1 MENQQTFQNQEDSKH
16 FSEES
21 EYLQNKVRLAHKIN
35 MSDIA
40 AGKGTVFEIA
50 EDQDGMPEDS
60 RDMDDFF
67 CDESFIKSL
76 SLGAGSG
83 IFEEEDSLNS
93 DDNAE
98 PFEKMALKMEDI
110 SGDGGVLKMEVSPG
124 IGSDIP
130 SGSVI
135 TFHYSAFLEYGD
147 EPFDSTILRKKPE
160 RRTLDGLDLL
170 PGLNIALKTMRKNET
185 SRFLIKPYY
194 AFGKLG
200 CPPRVPGNET
210 ILYEIHVISFV
221 DTVAADMYE
230 EQDQQCATFQE
241 KLEGAKG
248 YHRKGNDLYHEGNL
262 NEAKKAYI
270 RAAWIMEDTKLK
282 NQEEERQWGSV
293 LIKVRSNLA
302 QVFLDLKEPAKA
314 CTQCKIGL
322 GIRGVDADDIRSK
335 LLYRYGKA
343 KMMLCDFSGAL
354 KELKRAQRLRPHN
367 LDISE
372 ALETLLIKK
381 ERYEQQEKF
390 MYQRMF
396 QPKDKT
402 NQEGSQSL
410 ESSKERKD
418 QNSNILDVRPEFRK
432 VIDDQI
438 LEFSANPNI
447 NEIPFP
453 NNLNRDEIAYI
464 AAAAKAADLLV
475 TVKPRGMETFL
486 KIAKP

>member
-1 MENQQTFQNQEDSKH
+1 T
-16 FSEES
+16 
-21 EYLQNKVRLAHKIN
+21 
-35 MSDIA
+35 
-40 AGKGTVFEIA
+40 
-50 EDQDGMPEDS
+50 
-60 RDMDDFF
+60 
-67 CDESFIKSL
+67 FIKSL

-98 PFEKMALKMEDI
+98 PFEKMALKMEDV
-110 SGDGGVLKMEVSPG
+110 SGDGGVLKMV
-124 IGSDIP
+124 
-130 SGSVI
+130 
-135 TFHYSAFLEYGD
+135 
-147 EPFDSTILRKKPE
+147 
-160 RRTLDGLDLL
+160 
-170 PGLNIALKTMRKNET
+170 NIALKTMRKNET

-475 TVKPRGMETFL
+475 TVKQRGMETFL